1 MDTKLDFIWTRRSV
15 RRFTPEPVADADLLS
30 ILEAAMAA
38 PSACRKDPWSFIVL
52 RQAHVRKAVA
62 ACLPNGGFLAD
73 APLGVIVCGHQQR
86 AHAASLSY
94 MLQDCSAAIENILL
108 ASNALGLGS
117 CWLGIH
123 PREERI
129 AALRAALNLPD
140 DCLPVGAVAIGHPA
154 ESPEP
159 RTRFD
164 ADKVLDGDALL
175 KRQPQPKA

>member
-1 MDTKLDFIWTRRSV
+1 MDNTLDFIWTRRSV
-15 RRFTPEPVADADLLS
+15 RKFTPEPVTDADLQS

-38 PSACRKDPWSFIVL
+38 PSACCRDPWSFIVL
-52 RQAHVRKAVA
+52 RQAGRKAVA

-73 APLGVIVCGHQQR
+73 APLGIIVCGHQQR

-108 ASNALGLGS
+108 AANALGLGS

-140 DCLPVGAVAIGHPA
+140 GCLPVGAVAIGRPA
-154 ESPEP
+154 ESPGP

-164 ADKVLDGDALL
+164 AGKILDGDALL
-175 KRQPQPKA
+175 KHQPQPKA